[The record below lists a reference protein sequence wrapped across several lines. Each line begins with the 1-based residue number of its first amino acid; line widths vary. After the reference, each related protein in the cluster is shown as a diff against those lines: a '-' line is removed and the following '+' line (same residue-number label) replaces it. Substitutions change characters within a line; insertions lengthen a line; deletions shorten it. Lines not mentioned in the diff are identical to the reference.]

1 MNINNGGL
9 GFIQTLDNAPFQKA
23 LKQSFDSVNNFSAK
37 SVMSMDAVQV
47 KMNDLIG
54 LSAGFL
60 SVQGAKNF
68 IQEMV
73 KVRGEF
79 EQLEIAFTTMLGSK
93 EKADKLMMEIVDFA
107 ATTPFGLQSTS
118 EATKMLLAYG
128 ESANTALDTIRKL
141 GDIASGVGIPL
152 KDMAYLYGTTMTQGR
167 LYTQDLNQF
176 LGRGIPMMDEL
187 AKIFGVNK
195 NEVKALVEAGKV
207 GFPEVQKA
215 IDNLTASGSMFGGLM
230 EAQSKSISG
239 QIEQL
244 KDAIDVMFNEI
255 GKSAQPIV
263 SDVISGAAAMVE
275 NYEKVGASITALI
288 ATYGSYKAAVITMNL
303 ANSSFLSSLD
313 KIERYG
319 DVGAKRLVISYKQ
332 AQATLSEVKAQEAL
346 SVQKLKDARLSKEM
360 ADSASKNAMKELNN
374 SHALKKAA
382 DQEVISAQKK
392 YEAYKGGHWIQKE
405 RQALQELEIAKTNQL
420 AASNQVQTASVNYNT
435 TAEKANTANKNLS
448 IAATDRQTAKKAVAA
463 ATTNLET
470 AATNRLT
477 IAQRLNVA
485 WTELA
490 TIATNAW
497 NASLLSNPIVLIVA
511 AIGGLTTAYFLLR
524 DTTTEAEK
532 AQEAYNKTQ
541 EKVKTGIEE
550 TKKKAEEYINVLKD
564 ETATV
569 YQQIQAYKALQELRI
584 KGLDGLSQEQIKLM
598 EVNELKKLINSTS
611 DDNNLKAQKSELKRL
626 EEEIQVKEKRLQ
638 SLRQGS
644 SKDQYEAN
652 KLADTLKVLT
662 SQYNLQYNTVSKMEN
677 EMKMANMTLEQK
689 KSYWENIVSSTQNQL
704 NKINEVKNQQSETKT
719 ILGVNLGLVNE
730 TGAAF
735 QMWNVNPLV
744 AQLEQAKLELIQ
756 INQTTSKPSEVTKNK
771 SFWEQQKKEASDA
784 RDALAYTQKGSK
796 EWNDLTQKINEA
808 NAALQAYNDSYK
820 KPSKTKVVKTKKAD
834 DPVEIYKKEISQ
846 IKEQYEN
853 YNKWVDTNDRF
864 LLTQAHALGATLKFK
879 GETYLDF
886 LRKQA
891 EELRKSATHSETAR
905 KQLYFIN
912 QELQQQIDF
921 SEIEEYKK
929 GIEKQIDS
937 AKSLLEVTELIQM
950 AKAGLEGKTDQS
962 SVDKMEFLDSKDLDT
977 AEKLKDAIQSVIDNN
992 RSEMQEMNA
1001 MFDEYYRDLQYLNQA
1016 LTEAFKIEDKERI
1029 ESLQTAI
1036 EERTKKFSKA
1046 TEGMTGDADYTELI
1060 KNHQSY
1066 ADKIAKIEEKMRK
1079 DIETAQSNN
1088 DYSIIPQIEKQ
1099 AKDETS
1105 KILKEQLMGSEEWAN
1120 LFADMDELTVQ
1131 QLTRLIDQVE
1141 SQFERLKGKFNPID
1155 LRAIQ
1160 KQLNDARNLVIEK
1173 NPFGELARGL
1183 SDLFKSAKTNTNKD
1197 SGDIITKWNRV
1208 SNSLTGTFEFIN
1220 DAVESTSVLKDMMG
1234 ETASTTLGTVNTLV
1248 GLGTTV
1254 LAVSQMTTEGI
1265 KGVER
1270 ASVILAIISAVIQI
1284 ATKIAN
1290 LLTNIFSKDKKR
1302 QKEINKHQEA
1312 VDALTDSYK
1321 DLENAVK
1328 SALGSD
1334 VYSGQKQMIDNLIKQ
1349 QAEYQKMINAEK
1361 SKKKSDSG
1369 KIKEWEDAMRDAKQT
1384 IDDLLKEIADDVLQT
1399 TAKDL
1404 ADELGDALVSAF
1416 SQGEDAAKSFEKV
1429 VDDILKNAVLNQLK
1443 KQFLE
1448 KQLQQALDQLYRDMG
1463 GDDQG
1468 NFNWNGLTP
1477 EEQQAFR
1484 DKMREISENFTGMLG
1499 AYSDLF
1505 QDFVDP
1511 NETAL
1516 AGAIKGVSED
1526 TANAL
1531 LGQMN
1536 AIRILQVESIDLKR
1550 NSNAILVQQLDQ
1562 LFRIEYNTRMLAPLL
1577 REIKSAIE
1585 DSDDSARAWG
1595 H

>member
-79 EQLEIAFTTMLGSK
+79 EQTEIAFTTMLQSQEKSK
-93 EKADKLMMEIVDFA
+93 KLMAEMVELA
-107 ATTPFGLQSTS
+107 KNTPMQFS
-118 EATKMLLAYG
+118 EVSQGAKQLLAYQV
-128 ESANTALDTIRKL
+128 EAENLTDTLTML
-141 GDIASGVGIPL
+141 GNISSGLSVPL
-152 KDMAYLYGTTMTQGR
+152 SRLILVYGQ
-167 LYTQDLNQF
+167 
-176 LGRGIPMMDEL
+176 
-187 AKIFGVNK
+187 
-195 NEVKALVEAGKV
+195 VKAKGKLMGDDLRQFTEAGVPMIAAIAKNMGVAQSAVAEMVSEGKV
-207 GFPEVQKA
+207 GFKEVEKVLQ
-215 IDNLTASGSMFGGLM
+215 DMTSQGGLFFNMM
-230 EAQSKSISG
+230 EEQSKTIPG
-239 QIEQL
+239 QIAKLQDELEQ
-244 KDAIDVMFNEI
+244 VFNTL
-255 GKSAQPIV
+255 GKEATP
-263 SDVISGAAAMVE
+263 VITAVLSGTATLVE
-275 NYEKVGASITALI
+275 NYDKLLRVLAVAIT
-288 ATYGSYKAAVITMNL
+288 TYGTYK
-303 ANSSFLSSLD
+303 
-313 KIERYG
+313 
-319 DVGAKRLVISYKQ
+319 
-332 AQATLSEVKAQEAL
+332 
-346 SVQKLKDARLSKEM
+346 
-360 ADSASKNAMKELNN
+360 
-374 SHALKKAA
+374 
-382 DQEVISAQKK
+382 
-392 YEAYKGGHWIQKE
+392 
-405 RQALQELEIAKTNQL
+405 
-420 AASNQVQTASVNYNT
+420 TA
-435 TAEKANTANKNLS
+435 
-448 IAATDRQTAKKAVAA
+448 IMVA
-463 ATTNLET
+463 
-470 AATNRLT
+470 T
-477 IAQRLNVA
+477 IAQNSH
-485 WTELA
+485 
-490 TIATNAW
+490 TIATNLASGAW
-497 NASLLSNPIVLIVA
+497 KVLNTTMGKNPIAVVLTLVAGLVASLVDLEDVLGKANIEFSGISA
-511 AIGGLTTAYFLLR
+511 EMETS
-524 DTTTEAEK
+524 TEHQRQFSKSLA
-532 AQEAYNKTQ
+532 
-541 EKVKTGIEE
+541 E
-550 TKKKAEEYINVLKD
+550 TKSKIDPLISVIKD
-564 ETATV
+564 ETSSLNTRKRAYEDLIKIHPEFTDTLDNEYKATV
-569 YQQIQAYKALQELRI
+569 KLDGAYKNLIKRLDEAALARAREAVRQKRAQNLADAEAIEYDAKLRADAEI
-584 KGLDGLSQEQIKLM
+584 KA
-598 EVNELKKLINSTS
+598 NEKIAKENKKLAEKYAEDLKSSTRES
-611 DDNNLKAQKSELKRL
+611 VEMSYVPKATVTVAQKAFENAKENVEKAKKELDDFSEY
-626 EEEIQVKEKRLQ
+626 
-638 SLRQGS
+638 
-644 SKDQYEAN
+644 SKKWYKD
-652 KLADTLKVLT
+652 L
-662 SQYNLQYNTVSKMEN
+662 EN
-677 EMKMANMTLEQK
+677 ENNNNDDGGGSGGGNGKA
-689 KSYWENIVSSTQNQL
+689 
-704 NKINEVKNQQSETKT
+704 KT
-719 ILGVNLGLVNE
+719 
-730 TGAAF
+730 
-735 QMWNVNPLV
+735 
-744 AQLEQAKLELIQ
+744 
-756 INQTTSKPSEVTKNK
+756 
-771 SFWEQQKKEASDA
+771 
-784 RDALAYTQKGSK
+784 
-796 EWNDLTQKINEA
+796 
-808 NAALQAYNDSYK
+808 
-820 KPSKTKVVKTKKAD
+820 KTKKAD

-1120 LFADMDELTVQ
+1120 LFADMDNMSVS
-1131 QLTRLIDQVE
+1131 QLDVLIKEIETKLQGLE
-1141 SQFERLKGKFNPID
+1141 GEFNPID
-1155 LRAIQ
+1155 LASIK
-1160 KQLNDARNLVIEK
+1160 KQLQQAKSLILDK
-1173 NPFGELARGL
+1173 NPFYELGNSLKDAFSNG
-1183 SDLFKSAKTNTNKD
+1183 TNGVEDNFQEVV
-1197 SGDIITKWNRV
+1197 TKWNRV
-1208 SNSLTGTFEFIN
+1208 GDAVDGSFDFIN
-1220 DAVESTSVLKDMMG
+1220 KAIESSDFLKKALGEAGQAAIQSVQ
-1234 ETASTTLGTVNTLV
+1234 T
-1248 GLGTTV
+1248 
-1254 LAVSQMTTEGI
+1254 AVSAAIAIVATVKAAKAAVTSLE
-1265 KGVER
+1265 K
-1270 ASVILAIISAVIQI
+1270 ASVILAIISTALQVAQAI
-1284 ATKIAN
+1284 ASI
-1290 LLTNIFSKDKKR
+1290 LTNIFSKDKKR

-1429 VDDILKNAVLNQLK
+1429 VEDVLRNAVLNQLK

-1505 QDFVDP
+1505 QDIVDP
-1511 NETAL
+1511 NESAL
-1516 AGAIKGVSED
+1516 AGAIKGVSEE

-1562 LFRIEYNTRMLAPLL
+1562 LFRIEYNTRNIVPML